1 MSREA
6 LQLSVSGLADEFS
19 CALGTDLFQASA
31 FGVFVSAFFV
41 SVSFFFVWTCNLIFG
56 INPEEIWLSKQNL
69 TALKKS
75 SYGSCSTLPWVAPRQ
90 RPSQAPGSGSGD
102 GLVHNIHAGKTPH
115 SIWRRTTQASCM
127 LLYIQNRCSTENV
140 QYETFSKK
148 YFCLWWQTW
157 TNHQSM
163 LASKAAFRGC
173 YVYLANT
180 KVPL

>member
-31 FGVFVSAFFV
+31 FGVFVSEFFCIRV
-41 SVSFFFVWTCNLIFG
+41 ILFVWTCNLIFG

-115 SIWRRTTQASCM
+115 SIWRRTTQASYM

-157 TNHQSM
+157 INHQSM

-173 YVYLANT
+173 YVFLAKT

>member
-1 MSREA
+1 MNSA
-6 LQLSVSGLADEFS
+6 APWAPTFS
-19 CALGTDLFQASA
+19 KLLHLEYLYLNFFLYPCHSFCLNMQFNIWDQPWRNLTKQAKPRQS
-31 FGVFVSAFFV
+31 
-41 SVSFFFVWTCNLIFG
+41 
-56 INPEEIWLSKQNL
+56 

-115 SIWRRTTQASCM
+115 SIWRRTTQASCI

-157 TNHQSM
+157 INHQSM

-173 YVYLANT
+173 YVCLANT
-180 KVPL
+180 EVPI

>member
-31 FGVFVSAFFV
+31 FRVFVSAFFV

-56 INPEEIWLSKQNL
+56 INPEEILLSKQNP

-115 SIWRRTTQASCM
+115 SIWRRTTQASHM

-148 YFCLWWQTW
+148 YFPQCGDKHEPITKACWHQKRPSEAAMSFWQI
-157 TNHQSM
+157 
-163 LASKAAFRGC
+163 
-173 YVYLANT
+173 
-180 KVPL
+180 